1 MVRRFWSRTWTED
14 PFESQNRRVWEE
26 TVRFTGTKLEGMFL
40 VELEPKDDERGFFAR
55 VFCQNEFTAMGLMG
69 HFAQCNLSM
78 NYARGTLRGMHYQV
92 APATE
97 AKLIRCI
104 RGAIYDAVVDMRPE
118 SPSYGSHIGVE
129 LTAENRRALYVPEMC
144 AVGYQTLTDGAEVLY
159 QLSGFYAPECER
171 GVRYDDPAFGISWPL
186 PVTVLSQ
193 KDASWSLGSAAR
205 GGRS

>member
-1 MVRRFWSRTWTED
+1 VIF
-14 PFESQNRRVWEE
+14 NE
-26 TVRFTGTKLEGMFL
+26 TPIPGAYLI
-40 VELEPKDDERGFFAR
+40 ELEELRDERGWFAR
-55 VFCQNEFTAMGLMG
+55 SFDIDEFERRGLEAAVVQSNVSYNESA
-69 HFAQCNLSM
+69 
-78 NYARGTLRGMHYQV
+78 GTVRGMHYQV